1 MCVGGGVG
9 REDVG
14 RMGKENSGGF
24 VIYRSGEVRWA
35 GPAGEAGCREGLN
48 PPLGPLLPSP
58 PMPDSHIQRGRE
70 GKVEEFFMF
79 LFGRRPLDILSL

>member
-35 GPAGEAGCREGLN
+35 GPAGEAGCRGGLN
-48 PPLGPLLPSP
+48 PPLGPCYLLLQCLI
-58 PMPDSHIQRGRE
+58 HTFREVVRGKLRSFLCFYLEE
-70 GKVEEFFMF
+70 G
-79 LFGRRPLDILSL
+79 L